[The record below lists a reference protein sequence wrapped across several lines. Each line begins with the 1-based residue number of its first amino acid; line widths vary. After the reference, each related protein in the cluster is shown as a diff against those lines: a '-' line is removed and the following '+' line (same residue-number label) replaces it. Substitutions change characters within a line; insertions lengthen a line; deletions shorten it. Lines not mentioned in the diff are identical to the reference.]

1 MAPAAG
7 PRAPPEG
14 RAPGSTGT
22 IAGALRAGG
31 LAGPGAGRGQRRGRT
46 GRPLVRGRAAVPL
59 PRQVFDRIR
68 IRTIPI
74 ERGLIER
81 GLIERGRLVGAGGGV
96 VSASVEARLV
106 AWIACGARGIGR
118 LSISQGRQRPQLPCL
133 LRLKLLLVKL
143 LLVKV
148 LVRNVLLGNPVLG
161 CLVLLELFAC
171 LVLP

>member
-46 GRPLVRGRAAVPL
+46 GRPLVRGRGAVPL

-68 IRTIPI
+68 IRTIPIERSLI

-96 VSASVEARLV
+96 VIASVEARLV

-133 LRLKLLLVKL
+133 LLVKL

-148 LVRNVLLGNPVLG
+148 LVRNVLLENPVLG